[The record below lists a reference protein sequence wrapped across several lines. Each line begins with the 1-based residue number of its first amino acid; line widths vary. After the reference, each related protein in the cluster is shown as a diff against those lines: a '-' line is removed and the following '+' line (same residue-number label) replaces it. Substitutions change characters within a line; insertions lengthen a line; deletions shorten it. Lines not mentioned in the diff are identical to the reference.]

1 MYILSSNV
9 IFQAYAES
17 DSFGKSIFIAL
28 FILSFVIWFVLI
40 QKILLFQKCRK
51 AANKMQETIKLK
63 QSAVLQVPTSE
74 LSQANPFTNIY
85 LALKEKTVELLE
97 KNIFFVKKENV
108 FLSDA
113 DIDLIEAFTIN
124 TICKES
130 KKLEKNLFILST
142 SVSLAPFI
150 GILGTVWGILICL
163 GEMQK
168 GGAVHSN
175 TLILSGLSMALAT
188 TVLGLVIA
196 IPALIAHSYLKNSL
210 KGFQIEMEDFSN
222 LLVSTIELQ
231 YRKVSTT

>member
-1 MYILSSNV
+1 MLLLGSNV

-17 DSFGKSIFIAL
+17 DSFGKLIFITL
-28 FILSFVIWFVLI
+28 FILSFVIWFVLF
-40 QKILLFQKCRK
+40 QKALLFQKCRK
-51 AANKMQETIKLK
+51 ACDKMQLAVK
-63 QSAVLQVPTSE
+63 QKQTSVLQVNINE
-74 LSQANPFTNIY
+74 LSSPNPFTTIY
-85 LALKEKTVELLE
+85 LSLKEKTVELLE
-97 KNIFFVKKENV
+97 KNRFFSKKDNV
-108 FLSDA
+108 FLSTA

-130 KKLEKNLFILST
+130 KKLEKNLFVLST

-188 TVLGLVIA
+188 TVIGLVIA

-210 KGFQIEMEDFSN
+210 KNFQTEMEDFSN
-222 LLVSTIELQ
+222 LLISTIELQ
-231 YRKVSTT
+231 YRAVVT

>member
-1 MYILSSNV
+1 MILLSSNI

-17 DSFGKSIFIAL
+17 DSFGKLIFIAL
-28 FILSFVIWFVLI
+28 FALSFTIWFVLI
-40 QKILLFQKCRK
+40 QKALLFQKCRK
-51 AANKMQETIKLK
+51 AANKMQETIKQK
-63 QSAVLQVPTSE
+63 QTQVLQVPIGEVTGP
-74 LSQANPFTNIY
+74 NPFTNIY

-97 KNIFFVKKENV
+97 KNIFFMKNESV

-113 DIDLIEAFTIN
+113 DLDLIEAFTLN
-124 TICKES
+124 TVCKEA

-188 TVLGLVIA
+188 TVIGLVIA
-196 IPALIAHSYLKNSL
+196 IPALVAHSYLRNSL
-210 KGFQIEMEDFSN
+210 KGFQLEMEDFSN

-231 YRKVSTT
+231 YRKVSA

>member
-1 MYILSSNV
+1 MILLSSNI

-17 DSFGKSIFIAL
+17 DSFGKLIFIAL
-28 FILSFVIWFVLI
+28 FALSFTIWFVLI
-40 QKILLFQKCRK
+40 QKALLFQKCRK
-51 AANKMQETIKLK
+51 AANKMQE
-63 QSAVLQVPTSE
+63 VLQVPIGEVTGP
-74 LSQANPFTNIY
+74 NPFTNIY

-97 KNIFFVKKENV
+97 KNIFFMKNESV

-113 DIDLIEAFTIN
+113 DLDLIEAFTLN
-124 TICKES
+124 TVCKEA

-188 TVLGLVIA
+188 TVIGLVIA
-196 IPALIAHSYLKNSL
+196 IPALVAHSYLRNSL
-210 KGFQIEMEDFSN
+210 KGFQLEMEDFSN

-231 YRKVSTT
+231 YRKVSA

>member
-1 MYILSSNV
+1 MDIVATNV
-9 IFQAYAES
+9 IFQAYVES
-17 DSFGKSIFIAL
+17 DSFGKLIFFAL
-28 FILSFVIWFVLI
+28 FSLSFVIWFVLI
-40 QKILLFQKCRK
+40 QKALLFHKCRK
-51 AANKMQETIKLK
+51 AACKMQETIKK
-63 QSAVLQVPTSE
+63 KHSQVLQVSPEE
-74 LSQANPFTNIY
+74 LTPASPFTNIY

-97 KNIFFVKKENV
+97 KNIFFVKKESV

-113 DIDLIEAFTIN
+113 DINLIEAYTIN
-124 TICKES
+124 AICKEF

-142 SVSLAPFI
+142 AVSLAPFV

-196 IPALIAHSYLKNSL
+196 IPALVSHSFLKSSL
-210 KGFQIEMEDFSN
+210 KGFQTEMEDFSN

-231 YRKVSTT
+231 YRQVTA

>member
-1 MYILSSNV
+1 MYLLTSNV
-9 IFQAYAES
+9 IFRAYSES
-17 DSFGKSIFIAL
+17 DNFGKLIFLAL
-28 FILSFVIWFVLI
+28 FTLSLAIWFVLI
-40 QKILLFQKCRK
+40 QKTLLFQKCRK
-51 AANKMQETIKLK
+51 ASIKMQETINKNRS
-63 QSAVLQVPTSE
+63 QILQVAISDDIIT
-74 LSQANPFTNIY
+74 NPFTNIY

-97 KNIFFVKKENV
+97 KNIFFVKNESV

-113 DIDLIEAFTIN
+113 DINLIEAFTIN
-124 TICKES
+124 EICKES

-163 GEMQK
+163 AEMQK

-175 TLILSGLSMALAT
+175 NLILSGLSMALAT

-210 KGFQIEMEDFSN
+210 KCFQTDMEDFSN

-231 YRKVSTT
+231 YRKVTS

>member
-1 MYILSSNV
+1 MYLSTSNV
-9 IFQAYAES
+9 IFRAYSES
-17 DSFGKSIFIAL
+17 DSFGKLIFLAL
-28 FILSFVIWFVLI
+28 FILSIAIWFVLI
-40 QKILLFQKCRK
+40 QKALLFQKCRK
-51 AANKMQETIKLK
+51 ASIKMQETIKK
-63 QSAVLQVPTSE
+63 NE
-74 LSQANPFTNIY
+74 SQILHVAINEDSLTNPFTNIY

-97 KNIFFVKKENV
+97 KNIFFVKNESV

-113 DIDLIEAFTIN
+113 DINLIEAFTIN
-124 TICKES
+124 AICKES
-130 KKLEKNLFILST
+130 KNLEKNLFILST

-163 GEMQK
+163 AEMQK

-210 KGFQIEMEDFSN
+210 KCFQTDMEDFSN
-222 LLVSTIELQ
+222 LLISTIELQ
-231 YRKVSTT
+231 YRKVTS

>member
-1 MYILSSNV
+1 MYLLTSNV

-17 DSFGKSIFIAL
+17 DSFGKLIFITL
-28 FILSFVIWFVLI
+28 FTLSFVIWFVLI
-40 QKILLFQKCRK
+40 QKALLFQKCRK
-51 AANKMQETIKLK
+51 ACDKMQLAVRQK
-63 QSAVLQVPTSE
+63 QAAVLQVQPGE
-74 LSQANPFTNIY
+74 LSSSNPFTSIY
-85 LALKEKTVELLE
+85 LAIKEKTVELLE
-97 KNIFFVKKENV
+97 KNRFFAKKDNV

-113 DIDLIEAFTIN
+113 DIDLIEAHTFN
-124 TICKES
+124 TISKES

-168 GGAVHSN
+168 GGGVHSN

-188 TVLGLVIA
+188 TVIGLVIA

-210 KGFQIEMEDFSN
+210 KNFQIEMEDFSN

-231 YRKVSTT
+231 YRAVTT

>member
-1 MYILSSNV
+1 MYLLSSNV
-9 IFQAYAES
+9 IFRAYAES
-17 DSFGKSIFIAL
+17 DSFGKLIFITL

-40 QKILLFQKCRK
+40 QKALLFQKCRK
-51 AANKMQETIKLK
+51 ACDKMQLAVIEK
-63 QSAVLQVPTSE
+63 QSAVLQVQTSE
-74 LSQANPFTNIY
+74 ISQSNPFTSIY

-97 KNIFFVKKENV
+97 KNKFFSKRDHI
-108 FLSDA
+108 FLSDT
-113 DIDLIEAFTIN
+113 DIDLIEAFTFN

-188 TVLGLVIA
+188 TVIGLVIA

-210 KGFQIEMEDFSN
+210 KNFQIEMEDFSN

-231 YRKVSTT
+231 YRAVSA